1 MDENAKKE
9 VESILLLLRGCL
21 TKNCLSIGF
30 NNDTNELLIFDTDI
44 YLEEERIDGLKVCI
58 DDLVN

>member
-21 TKNCLSIGF
+21 IKNCLSIGF
-30 NNDTNELLIFDTDI
+30 NNEKKELMIFDTDI
-44 YLEEERIDGLKVCI
+44 YLEEKRLDGLTVCI
-58 DDLVN
+58 DDLVS